1 MAHIADIPT
10 TVRRVIAEQLC
21 RSTEEV
27 QPESRLI
34 EDLDADSLDVI
45 ELGMALADELGIE
58 IPADDDMVAAHT
70 VQQVIDLCIRIRNTE
85 AA

>member
-10 TVRRVIAEQLC
+10 TVRRVIAEHLC
-21 RSTEEV
+21 RSAEEV

-34 EDLDADSLDVI
+34 EDLDADSLDVV

-58 IPADDDMVAAHT
+58 TPADDDMAAAHT
-70 VQQVIDLCIRIRNTE
+70 VQQVIDLCVRIRTAE